1 MKLFNKNFILILQ
14 GQMVSTLGD
23 SVYSVALAFFVL
35 QLTGSST
42 YMGMVLGITTIPRI
56 IFGPLAGAVVDRY
69 NKKALIVLADIIRGV
84 TILLVAFLAFT
95 NALQI
100 WMLFLV
106 AVIDGLCMTFFN
118 PAMETLTSEIVEE
131 KHLLKAN
138 STINM
143 SVSIMD
149 IIGQTVG
156 GALYKVF
163 GAPLLF
169 LMNGISFLFSSAT
182 ETFIKFKPKKPS
194 SAGHSLWKDTRE
206 GLLYIY
212 KENGLFQIILLSV
225 FFNFLFGVVRVLII
239 PWFYNTEG
247 FGEARYGLF
256 NGFCS
261 VGMLAGMFLLSVFD
275 IKEKLR
281 YHVYRLGVLSFVV
294 FIVIA
299 AFVNR
304 FWVVLLCFTIAFAF
318 QIAFNTIFQ
327 AVMMI
332 KTDEHMRGKIT
343 STKTTLVMAAAPVG
357 NILGG
362 MLGDLLQPRY
372 AIIVSGGFALIISL
386 FFLNQKKVREYFM

>member
-23 SVYSVALAFFVL
+23 SIYSIALAFFIL

-84 TILLVAFLAFT
+84 TIVLIAFLAFT
-95 NALQI
+95 DSLQI

-106 AVIDGLCMTFFN
+106 AIIDGLCMTFFN

-156 GALYKVF
+156 GALYTFF
-163 GAPLLF
+163 GAPLVF
-169 LMNGISFLFSSAT
+169 LMNGISFLFSSVT
-182 ETFIKFKPKKPS
+182 ETFIRYTPKKLS
-194 SAGHSLWKDTRE
+194 SANRSIWEDMKE
-206 GLLYIY
+206 GLRYIY

-261 VGMLAGMFLLSVFD
+261 VGMLAGMFLLSVCD

-281 YHVYRLGVLSFVV
+281 YYVYRLGVLSFVT
-294 FIVIA
+294 FIIIA

-304 FWVVLLCFTIAFAF
+304 FWVVLLCFTLAFAF
-318 QIAFNTIFQ
+318 QITFNTIFH

-332 KTDEHMRGKIT
+332 KTDEHMRGKVT
-343 STKTTLVMAAAPVG
+343 STKTTLVMAASPVG

-362 MLGDLLQPRY
+362 VLGDLLQPRY
-372 AIIVSGGFALIISL
+372 AIIVSGGVALLISL
-386 FFLNQKKVREYFM
+386 LFLNRKKVREYFM